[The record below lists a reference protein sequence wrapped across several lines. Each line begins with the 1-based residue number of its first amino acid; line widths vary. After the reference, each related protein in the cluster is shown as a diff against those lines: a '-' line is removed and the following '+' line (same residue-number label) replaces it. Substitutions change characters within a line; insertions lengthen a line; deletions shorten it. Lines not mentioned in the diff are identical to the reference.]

1 MTKNQELQ
9 VLLWKNLGG
18 IKMTFSVWHR
28 VKNSVGEKVMEDFQ
42 FIYDNPKLN
51 ILLALKAKTR
61 AEYEDFWKSELSE
74 LENDDEVIDF
84 LLSEDYAEILYIWR
98 RCLLEK
104 TVAKSS
110 SEQLKALCR
119 ALWNDMEDTQIR
131 MYISYLIASLQG
143 IVPMDDFT
151 QSVTILTMFADKV
164 AEVDISS
171 VSAIMA
177 KYKLLLNLL

>member
-1 MTKNQELQ
+1 
-9 VLLWKNLGG
+9 
-18 IKMTFSVWHR
+18 MTFSVWQR
-28 VKNSVGEKVMEDFQ
+28 VKNSVGEKVIEDFK

-61 AEYEDFWKSELSE
+61 AEYEDFWKAEFPE
-74 LENDDEVIDF
+74 MEIDDEVIDF
-84 LLSEDYAEILYIWR
+84 LVSEDYAEVLYIWR

-110 SEQLKALCR
+110 SEELKALCR

-131 MYISYLIASLQG
+131 LYISYLVVSLQG

-151 QSVTILTMFADKV
+151 QSVTVLTMFADKV
-164 AEVDISS
+164 AEVDISRVIS
-171 VSAIMA
+171 VMA
-177 KYKLLLNLL
+177 KYKLLINLI

>member
-28 VKNSVGEKVMEDFQ
+28 VKNSVGEKVMEDFH
-42 FIYDNPKLN
+42 FIYHNPKLN

-61 AEYEDFWKSELSE
+61 AEYEDFWKSEFPE
-74 LENDDEVIDF
+74 LEIDDEVIDF
-84 LLSEDYAEILYIWR
+84 LLSEDYAEILFIWR

-110 SEQLKALCR
+110 SEELKALCR

-131 MYISYLIASLQG
+131 LYISYLVASLQG

-151 QSVTILTMFADKV
+151 QSVTVLTMFADKV
-164 AEVDISS
+164 AEVDISRVSS
-171 VSAIMA
+171 VMA
-177 KYKLLLNLL
+177 KYKLLINFI